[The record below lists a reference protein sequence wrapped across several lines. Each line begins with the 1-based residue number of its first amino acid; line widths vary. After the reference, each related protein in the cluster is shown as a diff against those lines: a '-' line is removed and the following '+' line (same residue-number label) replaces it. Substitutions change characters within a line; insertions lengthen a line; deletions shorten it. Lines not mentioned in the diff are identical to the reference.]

1 MSFISKKWYSVG
13 QGMKTLSTFEVDP
26 EKGRWLFPCF
36 SRTRNFVLRQK
47 QSYGGIAAAQLDP
60 LLDKVDKIITV
71 IHTIIHK
78 TLHKP
83 LIPASG
89 DQCAPNHPGNHLHS
103 VSDDSHHSVCSGG
116 GLLWWTPLQVQD
128 PLHHSVPVLHS
139 AGSPGAV
146 LLLQEE
152 DRQTGPSSADVEQ
165 VNTYFQ
171 TTNLNWG
178 KPT

>member
-89 DQCAPNHPGNHLHS
+89 DQCAPNHPGHHLHS
-103 VSDDSHHSVCSGG
+103 VSDDSNHSVCSGG
-116 GLLWWTPLQVQD
+116 NLLWWTPLQVQD
-128 PLHHSVPVLHS
+128 SLHHSVSVLHS
-139 AGSPGAV
+139 ASSPGAV

-165 VNTYFQ
+165 VNTHLQ
-171 TTNLNWG
+171 TTNLNLR
-178 KPT
+178 